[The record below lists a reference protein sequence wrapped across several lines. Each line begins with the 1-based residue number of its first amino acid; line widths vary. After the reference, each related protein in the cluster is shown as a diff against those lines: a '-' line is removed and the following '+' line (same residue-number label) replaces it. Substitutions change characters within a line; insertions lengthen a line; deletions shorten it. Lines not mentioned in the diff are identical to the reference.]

1 MAATKRVGVG
11 GSGGEQE
18 SGWGGGG
25 GAVRGLSGAADVGRW
40 KARMP
45 QLRGKVGTGKCS
57 ENGRPGKRPKPRA
70 DRRAACI
77 DLQ

>member
-1 MAATKRVGVG
+1 M
-11 GSGGEQE
+11 
-18 SGWGGGG
+18 
-25 GAVRGLSGAADVGRW
+25 RGLSGAADVGRW
-40 KARMP
+40 KARRP
-45 QLRGKVGTGKCS
+45 QLRGKVGTGKYS